1 MRLVSYI
8 VKGSE
13 GKFETKS
20 YTKATEG
27 GNKVLAVKLTDV
39 RDPEDNKA
47 VEALTKFWR
56 KNRG

>member
-1 MRLVSYI
+1 MRAVSYV
-8 VKGSE
+8 VKGAN

-20 YTKATEG
+20 YAKATEG

-47 VEALTKFWR
+47 VAELVEFWR